1 MTQAAA
7 SPQNEP
13 RSETYAPHD
22 WKAEDF
28 ASEKY
33 RAVNIHNFEQLPQI
47 QAMPEE
53 IRRAVTVV
61 GKRAAVQ
68 VEPLR
73 C

>member
-7 SPQNEP
+7 SPQNAP

-33 RAVNIHNFEQLPQI
+33 RAVNNPQL
-47 QAMPEE
+47 
-53 IRRAVTVV
+53 RAVAPDPSNA
-61 GKRAAVQ
+61 GGHPAR
-68 VEPLR
+68 R
-73 C
+73 NRRW